1 MAGKLKPTNKKVKQ
15 TGRTIYKK
23 DNKNVSELGI
33 SIPLN
38 KEKTKWLNAPSIYNG
53 KELTEK
59 QVLDK
64 YESGEL
70 KSNEYRIIKGSLSD
84 AIKDSKQHSDSL
96 KIIPKKTGGYIG
108 IGKALRGYGSV
119 RKV

>member
-1 MAGKLKPTNKKVKQ
+1 MTK
-15 TGRTIYKK
+15 
-23 DNKNVSELGI
+23 
-33 SIPLN
+33 LN
-38 KEKTKWLNAPSIYNG
+38 KAPILSNMNYLSQKNRK

-64 YESGEL
+64 YKAGKL
-70 KSNEYRIIKGSLSD
+70 KPNEYRIIKGSLSD
-84 AIKDSKQHSDSL
+84 AIKDSKRHSNSL